1 MSAPRDNP
9 SRFMTSPSNGIVFVA
24 MAIAV
29 VAGLAGLAELTR
41 QRIESNRQ
49 AVLRQQVV
57 SLLPPGS
64 YDNDVLADRIWVRSP
79 DRLGTDEPVP
89 LYRARLAGRPSAAI
103 VQSVAPDGYGGPI
116 VLLVAIGYEGQILG
130 VRVLAHQETPSLG
143 DAFARPGS
151 TWLANFA
158 GRTLS
163 GEVRETWTVR
173 KDGGDFDQFTG
184 ATITPRAII
193 KAVQRTLEYYNVNR
207 DRLFA
212 LEAAE

>member
-1 MSAPRDNP
+1 MPAPREST
-9 SRFMTSPSNGIVFVA
+9 SRFAAAPLNASIFVA
-24 MAIAV
+24 VAIAV
-29 VAGLAGLAELTR
+29 VAGLAGVAELTR

-49 AVLRQQVV
+49 TVLRQQVV

-79 DRLGTDEPVP
+79 DRLGTDAPVP

-116 VLLVAIGYEGQILG
+116 VLLVAIGSEGQILG
-130 VRVLAHQETPSLG
+130 VRVLAHQETPGLG
-143 DAFARPGS
+143 DGFARPGS
-151 TWLANFA
+151 TWLADFT
-158 GRTLS
+158 GRMLS
-163 GEVRETWTVR
+163 GEMRESWTVR